1 MKKIFIAA
9 ILLAAAGSGL
19 YYYRQ
24 LQKIKPLSYQQKLIA
39 GNWITDSPAAGEF
52 KDSCMQNLNGL
63 TSTPRNNLFGYQ
75 CQLKDEGKIYRTMK
89 GSITTDTIVYA
100 WEGNGTILIKEN
112 NTDSAEKRVKILLLD
127 SIHLALQT
135 EDSTC
140 LYFKRMK

>member
-24 LQKIKPLSYQQKLIA
+24 LQKINPLSYQQKLIV
-39 GNWITDSPAAGEF
+39 GNWITDSPAGEF
-52 KDSCMQNLNGL
+52 KDSSMQNLTGL
-63 TSTPRNNLFGYQ
+63 ASTPRNNLFGYQ
-75 CQLKDEGKIYRTMK
+75 WQFKDEGKIYRKMK
-89 GSITTDTIVYA
+89 ENITTDTLVYA